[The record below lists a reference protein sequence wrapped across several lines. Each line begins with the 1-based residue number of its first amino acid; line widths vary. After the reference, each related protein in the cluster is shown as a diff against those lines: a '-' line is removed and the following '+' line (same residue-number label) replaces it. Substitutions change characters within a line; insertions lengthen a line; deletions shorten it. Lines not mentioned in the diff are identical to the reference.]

1 MRTAIAVLVLSA
13 PLLADVAY
21 REDCTYESL
30 VPQDPFKRTTYF
42 AKDKVRVE
50 ETEGRTV
57 TIYRLDR
64 GVLWI
69 FAAKMPTYFEAPLKA
84 ASAAAA
90 AEISSQKKNL
100 EAAKAKLLKE
110 IEELKE
116 KLKKEK
122 NAKAKPPLE
131 AEILKRE
138 DRIGNIDVALTVGKP
153 VAWAEPTDEK
163 AQILG
168 HPTVKWKV
176 YVNGFMSQE
185 AWVSDEFKGVEEYR
199 KQVDAMYKKYDV
211 VNDESAMQGALLKE
225 TKGMPLK
232 RRVLAER
239 GGEPGEDGKSP
250 MDVWLVSE
258 MTELQFTPVAPS
270 LFELPPG
277 ARKR

>member
-1 MRTAIAVLVLSA
+1 MRTAIAVLALAA

-21 REDCTYESL
+21 REACTYESL
-30 VPQDPFKRTTYF
+30 VKQDPFVRKTYF
-42 AKDKVRVE
+42 GKEKVRVE
-50 ETEGRTV
+50 ETEGRTT

-69 FAAKMPTYFEAPLKA
+69 LSPKMPTYFEAPLKA
-84 ASAAAA
+84 AAAASAAEVAM
-90 AEISSQKKNL
+90 QKKNL
-100 EAAKAKLLKE
+100 EVAKAKLLKE
-110 IEELKE
+110 IEDLKE

-122 NAKAKPPLE
+122 NAKLKPPIE
-131 AEILKRE
+131 TEIKKRE
-138 DRIGNIDVALTVGKP
+138 DRLGNIEVALTVGKP
-153 VAWAEPTDEK
+153 VAWAEPTEEK

-168 HPTVKWKV
+168 HPTVKWNV
-176 YVNGFMSQE
+176 YVNGFLSQQ

-199 KQVDAMYKKYDV
+199 KHVDAMYKKYDV
-211 VNDESAMQGALLKE
+211 VNDESAMQEALLKE

-239 GGEPGEDGKSP
+239 GGAPGEDGASP

-258 MTELQFTPVAPS
+258 IVELAFNPVAPS

-277 ARKR
+277 AKKR

>member
-1 MRTAIAVLVLSA
+1 MRTAIAVLALA
-13 PLLADVAY
+13 TPLLADVAF
-21 REDCTYESL
+21 RENCTYESL
-30 VPQDPFKRTTYF
+30 LKQDPYVRTTYF

-64 GVLWI
+64 GVVWI

-84 ASAAAA
+84 AAAASA
-90 AEISSQKKNL
+90 AEIATQKKTL
-100 EAAKAKLLKE
+100 EQAKAKLLKE
-110 IEELKE
+110 IEAFKE
-116 KLKKEK
+116 RLKKEK
-122 NAKAKPPLE
+122 DAKVKAGIE
-131 AEILKRE
+131 AEIKKRE
-138 DRIGNIDVALTVGKP
+138 DRLANIEISLTVGKP
-153 VAWAEPTDEK
+153 VAWAEPTEEK

-168 HPTVKWKV
+168 HPTVKWNV
-176 YVNGFMSQE
+176 YVNGFLTQQ

-199 KQVDAMYKKYDV
+199 KQVQAMYTKYDV
-211 VNDESAMQGALLKE
+211 VNDESAMQEALLKA
-225 TKGMPLK
+225 TKGVPLK

-239 GGEPGEDGKSP
+239 GGEPGEDGTSK

-258 MTELQFTPVAPS
+258 MTELTFTAVAPS